1 MATISPLMNLMR
13 LCMRKAVKG
22 LLRDFNEVSQLQVSQ
37 KGPGNFVTIADKR
50 TEELI
55 YAELHKARSSYGFL
69 MEERGEV
76 AGTDLAFRWIVDPL
90 DGTTNF
96 LHSLPYFCV
105 TFALEQTH
113 ADGRKEIIAAITEAP
128 ILKETYWAEKGQGAW
143 VEDAT
148 GAIQRLRVANRKEL
162 RDALL
167 CVGSLRR
174 ELDML
179 LPIRSQMAGLRCLGS
194 TALALA
200 YIAAGR
206 LDIFLQQNVELWD
219 MAAGILLIKEAGG
232 AVFDLTGKE
241 NMLTHRSILAGNSA
255 LTHTLLKNLPVVASR

>member
-1 MATISPLMNLMR
+1 MATLSPLMNLMR
-13 LCMRKAVKG
+13 RCMHKAVKG

-55 YAELHKARSSYGFL
+55 YAELHKARSSYGFI
-69 MEERGEV
+69 MEEGGEIKGEDV
-76 AGTDLAFRWIVDPL
+76 AFRWIVDPL

-105 TFALEQTH
+105 TFALEKTH
-113 ADGRKEIIAAITEAP
+113 VDGRKEIIAAITEAP
-128 ILKETYWAEKGQGAW
+128 ILKETYWAEKGHGAW

-148 GAIQRLRVANRKEL
+148 GNVQRLRVANRKVL
-162 RDALL
+162 TDALL

-179 LPIRSQMAGLRCLGS
+179 LPIRSHVAGIRCLGS

-200 YIAAGR
+200 YVASGR
-206 LDIFLQQNVELWD
+206 LDIFLQQQVEVWD
-219 MAAGILLIKEAGG
+219 MAAGILLVKEAGG
-232 AVFDLTGKE
+232 VVCDLAGSE
-241 NMLTHRSILAGNSA
+241 NMLTHGSILAGNSF
-255 LTHTLLKNLPVVASR
+255 LIQTLQKNLSLKI